1 MSAAYLGCTLQGG
14 LLLCRGFGPRSH
26 VRKSSMKRIVLIIAV
41 IVVVSGLVAS
51 AAFGQAKL
59 AQTGFNFL
67 SVGTDA
73 RATAMGEAFT
83 TIEGSSTSLFYNP
96 AGLAGINTTVDLSL
110 SQMKWIADIK
120 YLSGAVAFT
129 PFEGRYGV
137 IGVSFMSI
145 AYGDFNFTQ
154 VAANE
159 QGYQDVQ
166 GWPAPS
172 AYVVGVGYGRALS
185 DQFSIGGQVKYAHQ
199 SLGQSLVPVYT
210 TFVDNSGKAQRDT
223 TYDMRDYAVGVL
235 AFDFGTMFKT
245 GLKSLAFGVA
255 VTNFAPEVK
264 YERESFQLPL
274 SFKIGISMN
283 LLDLVPGIGEDHA
296 FYASIDAV
304 HPRSYD
310 EYLNIGGEY
319 VFSKT
324 IFLRVG
330 YITKHPDYSLTA
342 GLGVQK
348 AGIAVD
354 YSIMPHN
361 IFNNVQRISV
371 KFAM

>member
-1 MSAAYLGCTLQGG
+1 MRHTG
-14 LLLCRGFGPRSH
+14 LTTT
-26 VRKSSMKRIVLIIAV
+26 A
-41 IVVVSGLVAS
+41 IVVVSILFAS

-83 TIEGSSTSLFYNP
+83 TIQGSSTSLFYNP
-96 AGLAGINTTVDLSL
+96 AGLAGINSFVDLSL

-129 PFEGRYGV
+129 PFDGRYGV
-137 IGVSFMSI
+137 VGISFMNIS
-145 AYGDFNFTQ
+145 YGEFHFTQ
-154 VAANE
+154 VAAND
-159 QGYQDVQ
+159 QGYQDME
-166 GWPAPS
+166 GWPSPS
-172 AYVVGVGYGRALS
+172 AYVIGVGYGRALS
-185 DQFSIGGQVKYAHQ
+185 NQFSVGGQVKYAYQ
-199 SLGQSLVPVYT
+199 SLGQSVVPVYKT
-210 TFVDNSGKAQRDT
+210 VVDTSGKARRDT
-223 TYDMRDYAVGVL
+223 TYDMRDYAVGTL
-235 AFDFGTMFKT
+235 AFDFGTVYKT

-255 VTNFAPEVK
+255 ISNFAQEIK

-283 LLDLVPGIGEDHA
+283 LLDLVPGIGDDHS

-304 HPRSYD
+304 HPSSYD

-324 IFLRVG
+324 IALRVG
-330 YITKHPDYSLTA
+330 YITKHPDFDLTA
-342 GLGVQK
+342 GVGVQK

-354 YSIMPHN
+354 YSIMPHR
-361 IFNNVQRISV
+361 IFNNIQRLSV

>member
-1 MSAAYLGCTLQGG
+1 
-14 LLLCRGFGPRSH
+14 
-26 VRKSSMKRIVLIIAV
+26 MKRIRLITAT
-41 IVVVSGLVAS
+41 IVVVTGLFTS

-67 SVGTDA
+67 SVSTDA

-83 TIEGSSTSLFYNP
+83 TIEGSSTSLFYNA

-110 SQMKWIADIK
+110 SQMKWIADIT

-137 IGVSFMSI
+137 IGVSFMTI
-145 AYGDFNFTQ
+145 DYGSFNFTQ

-159 QGYQDVQ
+159 QGYQDIE
-166 GWPAPS
+166 GWPTPS
-172 AYVVGVGYGRALS
+172 AYVIGLGYGRALS
-185 DQFSIGGQVKYAHQ
+185 DHFSVGGQVKYAYQ
-199 SLGQSLVPVYT
+199 SLGQSIVPAYT
-210 TFVDNSGKAQRDT
+210 STVDGSGKTVRDT
-223 TYDMRDYAVGVL
+223 TYDLRDYSIGTL
-235 AFDFGTMFKT
+235 AFDFGTLYKT

-255 VTNFAPEVK
+255 INNFAQEVK
-264 YERESFQLPL
+264 YERENFQLPL
-274 SFKIGISMN
+274 SFRIGVSMN
-283 LLDLVPGIGEDHA
+283 LLDLIPGIGEDHS

-324 IFLRVG
+324 VALRVG
-330 YITKHPDYSLTA
+330 YITHHPDYDLTV
-342 GLGVQK
+342 GVGVQK
-348 AGIAVD
+348 MGIAVD
-354 YSIMPHN
+354 YSFMPHR
-361 IFNNVQRISV
+361 IFNNIHRISV

>member
-1 MSAAYLGCTLQGG
+1 
-14 LLLCRGFGPRSH
+14 
-26 VRKSSMKRIVLIIAV
+26 MKRIRLIGATL
-41 IVVVSGLVAS
+41 VVVSGLFAS

-83 TIEGSSTSLFYNP
+83 TVEGSSTSLFYNP
-96 AGLAGINTTVDLSL
+96 AGLAGINSFVDLSM
-110 SQMKWIADIK
+110 SQMNWIADIK
-120 YLSGAVAFT
+120 YLSGTVAFS
-129 PFEGRYGV
+129 PLQGRYGV

-145 AYGDFNFTQ
+145 AYGDFHFTQ
-154 VAANE
+154 VAAND
-159 QGYQDVQ
+159 QGYRDIE
-166 GWPAPS
+166 GWPSPG
-172 AYVVGVGYGRALS
+172 AYVIGVGYGRALS
-185 DQFSIGGQVKYAHQ
+185 SQFSVGGQVKYAYQ
-199 SLGQSLVPVYT
+199 SLGQSVVPVYKT
-210 TFVDNSGKAQRDT
+210 VVDASGIARQDT
-223 TYDMRDYAVGVL
+223 TNDLRDYSVGTL
-235 AFDFGTMFKT
+235 AFDFGTLYKT

-255 VTNFAPEVK
+255 INNFAPEIK

-274 SFKIGISMN
+274 SFRIGISMN
-283 LLDLVPGIGEDHA
+283 VLDIVPGIGEDHS

-304 HPRSYD
+304 HPRSYG

-324 IFLRVG
+324 IAVRVG
-330 YITKHPDYSLTA
+330 YITQHPDYDLTVGI
-342 GLGVQK
+342 GLQK

-354 YSIMPHN
+354 YSYMPHK
-361 IFNNVQRISV
+361 IFNNIQRLSV

>member
-1 MSAAYLGCTLQGG
+1 
-14 LLLCRGFGPRSH
+14 
-26 VRKSSMKRIVLIIAV
+26 MKRIGLISAAV
-41 IVVVSGLVAS
+41 VVVSGLFAS

-67 SVGTDA
+67 TVGTDA

-96 AGLAGINTTVDLSL
+96 AGLAGVNSFVDVSMSL
-110 SQMKWIADIK
+110 MKWIADIK
-120 YLSGAVAFT
+120 YFSGTAAFA
-129 PFEGRYGV
+129 PSEGRYGV
-137 IGVSFMSI
+137 FGVSFMSI
-145 AYGDFNFTQ
+145 GYGEFHFTQ

-159 QGYQDVQ
+159 QGYQDME
-166 GWPAPS
+166 GWATPN
-172 AYVVGVGYGRALS
+172 AYVIGVGYGKALS
-185 DQFSIGGQVKYAHQ
+185 NQFSVGGQVKYAHQ
-199 SLGQSLVPVYT
+199 SLGQSVVPVYKT
-210 TFVDNSGKAQRDT
+210 VVDTSGRTRQDT
-223 TYDMRDYAVGVL
+223 TYDMRDYAVGTL
-235 AFDFGTMFKT
+235 AFDFGTLYKT

-255 VTNFAPEVK
+255 INNFAQEIR
-264 YERESFQLPL
+264 YERENFQLPL

-283 LLDLVPGIGEDHA
+283 LMDFVPGISEDHS

-310 EYLNIGGEY
+310 EFLNFGAEY

-324 IFLRVG
+324 IALRVG

-342 GLGVQK
+342 GVGLRK

-354 YSIMPHN
+354 YSFMPHK
-361 IFNNVQRISV
+361 IFNDIHRFSV
-371 KFAM
+371 RFAL

>member
-1 MSAAYLGCTLQGG
+1 
-14 LLLCRGFGPRSH
+14 
-26 VRKSSMKRIVLIIAV
+26 MKRIGSIIAA
-41 IVVVSGLVAS
+41 IVVGSGLVA
-51 AAFGQAKL
+51 AVAFGQAKL
-59 AQTGFNFL
+59 GQTGFNFL

-96 AGLAGINTTVDLSL
+96 AGLGGITSFVDISM

-120 YLSGAVAFT
+120 YLSGTVAFT

-137 IGVSFMSI
+137 VGVSFMSI
-145 AYGDFNFTQ
+145 SYGDFRFTK
-154 VAANE
+154 VAAND
-159 QGYQDVQ
+159 QGYEDIE
-166 GWPAPS
+166 GWPTPT
-172 AYVVGVGYGRALS
+172 AYVIGVGYGRAIS
-185 DQFSIGGQVKYAHQ
+185 SQFSVGGQVKYAHQ
-199 SLGQSLVPVYT
+199 SLGQSFVPVYKT
-210 TFVDNSGKAQRDT
+210 IIDTSGNARRDT
-223 TYDMRDYAVGVL
+223 TYEVRDYAVGTL
-235 AFDFGTMFKT
+235 AFDFGTLYKT

-255 VTNFAPEVK
+255 ITNFAQEIK

-283 LLDLVPGIGEDHA
+283 VLDLVPGIGEDHS

-304 HPRSYD
+304 HPRSYN
-310 EYLNIGGEY
+310 EFLNIGGEY

-324 IFLRVG
+324 IAFRVG
-330 YITKHPDYSLTA
+330 YITNHPDYDLTA

-348 AGIAVD
+348 AGVAVD
-354 YSIMPHN
+354 YSYMPHK
-361 IFNNVQRISV
+361 IFNNIHRLSV

>member
-1 MSAAYLGCTLQGG
+1 
-14 LLLCRGFGPRSH
+14 
-26 VRKSSMKRIVLIIAV
+26 MKQIGMIIAAV
-41 IVVVSGLVAS
+41 VVVSGLIVP

-83 TIEGSSTSLFYNP
+83 TIGGSSTSLFYNP
-96 AGLAGINTTVDLSL
+96 AGLAGITSFIDLSL

-120 YLSGAVAFT
+120 YLSGTIAFT

-137 IGVSFMSI
+137 IGVSVMSI
-145 AYGDFNFTQ
+145 SYGEFHFTQ
-154 VAANE
+154 VDASE
-159 QGYQDVQ
+159 QGYRDMEA
-166 GWPAPS
+166 WPSPT

-185 DQFSIGGQVKYAHQ
+185 DRFSVGGQVKYAHQ
-199 SLGQSLVPVYT
+199 SLGQSVVPVYT
-210 TFVDNSGKAQRDT
+210 TVIDSAGRPQQNV
-223 TYDMRDYAVGVL
+223 TYDTREYAAGTL
-235 AFDFGTMFKT
+235 AFDFGTLYKT

-255 VTNFAPEVK
+255 IRNFAQEIK
-264 YERESFQLPL
+264 YERENFQLPL
-274 SFKIGISMN
+274 LFKIGLSMN
-283 LLDLVPGIGEDHA
+283 LLDLVPGIGEEHTL
-296 FYASIDAV
+296 YASVDAV

-319 VFSKT
+319 IFSKT
-324 IFLRVG
+324 VALRVG
-330 YITKHPDYSLTA
+330 YITKQPDYGLTA

-348 AGIAVD
+348 AGITVD
-354 YSIMPHN
+354 YSIMPHR
-361 IFNNVQRISV
+361 IFNNIQRLSL